1 MVNEMDAGAKTRQ
14 QSNFQYNAEHSPVVG
29 VDLGVGK
36 VGSPSFVASILF
48 ENNGDYPVQLHF
60 QLPTEHPV
68 GWQR

>member
-1 MVNEMDAGAKTRQ
+1 M
-14 QSNFQYNAEHSPVVG
+14 VG

-68 GWQR
+68 GW